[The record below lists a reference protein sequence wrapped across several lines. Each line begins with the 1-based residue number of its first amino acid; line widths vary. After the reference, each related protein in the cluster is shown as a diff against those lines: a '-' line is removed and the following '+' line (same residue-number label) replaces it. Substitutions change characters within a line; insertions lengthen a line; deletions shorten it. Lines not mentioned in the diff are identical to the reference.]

1 MARILYIFPHPDDES
16 FGPAPLMAKQRRQGH
31 EVFLLTLTRGEATS
45 QRVKYGYSKE
55 QMGAVRYQE
64 MQAMARALDLTDL
77 TVLDFPDGGLSEL
90 NPLVLE
96 AAITT
101 HLEQVRPEV
110 VVTYAVHGISGH
122 PDHLVAHAVVKRL
135 YCALRADGAGYLR
148 RLAFFTIPEENT
160 SGRPAHLKGSP
171 PEAIDSIVPFSDDDR
186 ARAEAALACYETY
199 RDVIEQHQPLR
210 HVAGGIHFSFF
221 REHHPLPLDDVFEA
235 LAVRQG

>member
-16 FGPAPLMAKQRRQGH
+16 FGPAPLLAKQRRQGH

-55 QMGAVRYQE
+55 QMGAVRYRE

-77 TVLDFPDGGLSEL
+77 TVLDFPDGGLSDL

-101 HLEQVRPEV
+101 HLEQVRPDV

-122 PDHLVAHAVVKRL
+122 PDHLVAHAVVKRV

-148 RLAFFTIPEENT
+148 RLAFFTLPEEDT

-171 PEAIDSIVPFSDDDR
+171 PEAIDGIVPFSDDDR

>member
-16 FGPAPLMAKQRRQGH
+16 FGPAPLLAKQRRQGH

-45 QRVKYGYSKE
+45 QRAKYGYSKE
-55 QMGAVRYQE
+55 QMGAVRYRE
-64 MQAMARALDLTDL
+64 MQAVARVLDLTDL

-96 AAITT
+96 AAIAT
-101 HLEQVRPEV
+101 HLEQVRPDV

-122 PDHLVAHAVVKRL
+122 PDHLVAYAVVKRV
-135 YCALRADGAGYLR
+135 YCALRADEASYLR
-148 RLAFFTIPEENT
+148 RLAFFTLPEEDT

-171 PEAIDSIVPFSDDDR
+171 PEAIDSIVPFSDDDQ

-221 REHHPLPLDDVFEA
+221 GEHHPLPLDDVFEA
-235 LAVRQG
+235 LAVPQG

>member
-55 QMGAVRYQE
+55 QMGAVRYRE

-122 PDHLVAHAVVKRL
+122 PDHLVAHAVVKRI

-148 RLAFFTIPEENT
+148 RLAFFTLPEENT

>member
-31 EVFLLTLTRGEATS
+31 EVFLLTLTRGEATL

-55 QMGAVRYQE
+55 QMGAVRYRE

-77 TVLDFPDGGLSEL
+77 TVLDFPDSGLPDL

-101 HLEQVRPEV
+101 HLERVRPDV

-122 PDHLVAHAVVKRL
+122 PDHLVAHAVVKRV

-148 RLAFFTIPEENT
+148 RLAFFTLPEEDT
-160 SGRPAHLKGSP
+160 SGRPVHLKGSP
-171 PEAIDSIVPFSDDDR
+171 PEAIDSIVPFSDDDQ

-235 LAVRQG
+235 LAVPQG

>member
-122 PDHLVAHAVVKRL
+122 PDHLVAHAVVKRI

-148 RLAFFTIPEENT
+148 RLAFFTLPEENT

-171 PEAIDSIVPFSDDDR
+171 PDAIDGIVPFSDDDR

-221 REHHPLPLDDVFEA
+221 REHHSLPLDDVFEA

>member
-45 QRVKYGYSKE
+45 QRAKYGYSKAE
-55 QMGAVRYQE
+55 MGAARYRE
-64 MQAMARALDLTDL
+64 MQAVARALDLTDL
-77 TVLDFPDGGLSEL
+77 TVLDFPDGGLSDL

-96 AAITT
+96 AAIAT
-101 HLEQVRPEV
+101 HLEQVQPDV

-122 PDHLVAHAVVKRL
+122 PDHLVAHAVVKRV

-148 RLAFFTIPEENT
+148 RLAFFTLPEEDT

>member
-55 QMGAVRYQE
+55 QMGAVRYRE

-122 PDHLVAHAVVKRL
+122 PDHLVAHAVVKRI
-135 YCALRADGAGYLR
+135 YCALRADGASYLR
-148 RLAFFTIPEENT
+148 RLAFFTLPEENT

-171 PEAIDSIVPFSDDDR
+171 PDAIDGIVPFSDDDR

-221 REHHPLPLDDVFEA
+221 REHHSLPLDDVFEA

>member
-45 QRVKYGYSKE
+45 QRAKYGYSKE
-55 QMGAVRYQE
+55 QMGAVRYRE

-122 PDHLVAHAVVKRL
+122 PDHLVAHAVVKRI

-148 RLAFFTIPEENT
+148 RLAFFTLPEENT

-171 PEAIDSIVPFSDDDR
+171 PDAIDGIVPFSDDDR

-221 REHHPLPLDDVFEA
+221 REHHSLPLDDVFEA